1 MIVKV
6 FGMIGTML
14 LLLSSTSAIAGIILH
29 GTRIIYNESRDNVG
43 ANITIKSEDNS
54 NTPYLIRTQ
63 IYRDVQ
69 GQVAQDKFVTTPSM
83 FRLEPNNLNQ
93 VKILRIKNDLPK
105 DRESIFYFRAIA
117 LPATDQ
123 LDDKANPNLA
133 GTLQIATGNTIK
145 LFYRPVKFSI
155 SQKEAMGLLKFSLHS
170 NGLKVANPT
179 PYYITLSE
187 IKVANKL
194 VKLNPKLGNTMIAP
208 FSDVVYQ
215 DIHQKGKVQW
225 GAINDFG
232 GRDQFNGSVQ

>member
-117 LPATDQ
+117 LPATDK

-155 SQKEAMGLLKFSLHS
+155 SQKEAADSSPKCNAKPSFLAPQTPP
-170 NGLKVANPT
+170 KV
-179 PYYITLSE
+179 
-187 IKVANKL
+187 V
-194 VKLNPKLGNTMIAP
+194 
-208 FSDVVYQ
+208 
-215 DIHQKGKVQW
+215 
-225 GAINDFG
+225 
-232 GRDQFNGSVQ
+232 